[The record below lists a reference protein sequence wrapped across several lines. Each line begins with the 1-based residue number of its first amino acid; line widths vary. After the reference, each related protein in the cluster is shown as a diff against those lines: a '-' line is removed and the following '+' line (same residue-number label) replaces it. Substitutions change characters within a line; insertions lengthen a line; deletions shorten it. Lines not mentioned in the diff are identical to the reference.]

1 MRKHTV
7 AIVDDHSLFAQS
19 LKGLIDSFEE
29 FTVLYSAI
37 NGQDLIDKL
46 NTVTNKPD
54 IILMDV
60 NMPVMNGIET
70 TYWLKKNLPKI
81 KVLALSMDDDE
92 MTIIKMIK
100 KGAKGYLLKDIHP
113 KELHTALSELIE
125 DGFYHTKRVSKTLQ
139 KSFASEIKN
148 ISEIS
153 ENEMIVLKMA
163 CSEKTYKQ
171 IADEMYLSPKT
182 VDGYRDSLFKKT
194 GAKSRIGLVIY
205 AIKNGIH
212 VIN

>member
-1 MRKHTV
+1 MKKYTV

-29 FTVLYSAI
+29 YTVIYHAV

-46 NTVTNKPD
+46 ETISNKPD

-70 TYWLKKNLPKI
+70 TYWLKKNMPNS

-92 MTIIKMIK
+92 LLIIKMIK

-113 KELHTALSELIE
+113 NELLKALNELIE
-125 DGFYHTKRVSKTLQ
+125 DGFYHTKQVSKILQ
-139 KSFASEIKN
+139 KSLTSESKDA
-148 ISEIS
+148 SEIS
-153 ENEMIVLKMA
+153 ENEMTVLHLA
-163 CSEKTYKQ
+163 CSEKTYKE
-171 IADEMYLSPKT
+171 IAEEMHLSPKT
-182 VDGYRDSLFKKT
+182 IDGYRDSLFKKT
-194 GAKSRIGLVIY
+194 GVKSRVGLVIY
-205 AIKNGIH
+205 AIKKGLHQI
-212 VIN
+212 